1 MPIQTKKGWMCF
13 VCSKEYA
20 SIREAEDCL
29 ESHKIIYVP
38 FAHKDVNDL
47 LMFLFNPTS
56 HIDISRPINILQRML
71 EVFNEKEKTKNL
83 SDLRKGTQ
91 AR

>member
-1 MPIQTKKGWMCF
+1 MPIQTKKGWVCF
-13 VCSKEYA
+13 VCGKEYP

-47 LMFLFNPTS
+47 LMFLFNPAS
-56 HIDISRPINILQRML
+56 HIDISRPVSILQRML
-71 EVFNEKEKTKNL
+71 EVFNEKERVKDL
-83 SDLRKGTQ
+83 SNMRKGT
-91 AR
+91 